1 MSTARVLRNQYVVAS
16 LKDRRSLLA
25 GELRQLESQA
35 RLKAEALAHLDAVL
49 SMYAPEIDAKALPVR
64 VQRPNHPW
72 RVIGLSRRI
81 RGVLRRHGAVMASSE
96 VVDAIMAEMG
106 FPSEAHRVVAHA
118 VRYALRNLAI
128 SDPSVVKEGERAE
141 ARWSLA

>member
-1 MSTARVLRNQYVVAS
+1 MSPALRNRFVTAS
-16 LKDRRSLLA
+16 LKERRSLVA
-25 GELRQLESQA
+25 GELREIEQA
-35 RLKAEALAHLDAVL
+35 AKRKAETLAAIDAVL
-49 SMYAPEIDAKALPVR
+49 AMYAPEIDATALPVR
-64 VQRPNHPW
+64 VQRPAKPYS
-72 RVIGLSRRI
+72 VPGLFRRI